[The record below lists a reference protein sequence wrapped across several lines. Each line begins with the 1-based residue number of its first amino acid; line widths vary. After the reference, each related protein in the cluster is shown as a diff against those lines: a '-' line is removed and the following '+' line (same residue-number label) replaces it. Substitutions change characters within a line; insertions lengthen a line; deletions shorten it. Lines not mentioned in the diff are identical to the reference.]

1 MVQRVVHDNL
11 QRPPK
16 ILAKVVREDSGVAM
30 LLTDESAAVVEERR
44 YEPFGA
50 ALDSVND
57 TGVGRL
63 TSGFPDEQPEQD
75 D

>member
-1 MVQRVVHDNL
+1 VVFYHYGFAEG
-11 QRPPK
+11 P
-16 ILAKVVREDSGVAM
+16 V

-57 TGVGRL
+57 TGMARL